1 MIVLVM
7 ILVMMKIISI
17 SNLLPYPDV
26 IYVNKEGSDNNIVG
40 DTDGEGFEDDF
51 DNEENIV
58 KMSILPGCSLIQVL
72 LLVPGVLSTA
82 INRVN
87 CHHQIKADKYKYK
100 YNRELYYFTLADVS
114 KYV

>member
-1 MIVLVM
+1 ML
-7 ILVMMKIISI
+7 IINIESV
-17 SNLLPYPDV
+17 LPYPDV
-26 IYVNKEGSDNNIVG
+26 IHVNKEESDSNIIG
-40 DTDGEGFEDDF
+40 DGESCDDDD

-58 KMSILPGCSLIQVL
+58 KMSILPSCFLIQVL

-100 YNRELYYFTLADVS
+100 YKN
-114 KYV
+114 